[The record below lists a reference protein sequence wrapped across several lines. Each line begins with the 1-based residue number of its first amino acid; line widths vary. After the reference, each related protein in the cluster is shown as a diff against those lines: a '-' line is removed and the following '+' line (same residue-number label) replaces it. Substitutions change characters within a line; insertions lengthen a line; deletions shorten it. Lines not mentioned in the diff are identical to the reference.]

1 MTICPADA
9 ANAGRRRASARICR
23 SSSSS
28 AAARPYRRPC
38 HAAAA
43 TVPMSSSRY
52 AYATVRAPHR
62 TRGGW
67 GRHQCRHRHRI
78 RSQQARRKQRV
89 GHHIGERAIAFLVAM
104 ILPSQYR
111 TAQRPR
117 YAPQA
122 IARPETVPGI
132 ANDMKPPPEARQSSH
147 STASGMSHPAQPRGS
162 STSRSDPATSVSI
175 RAKPCHPMVHPS
187 CRTGSPPSKG
197 SRMSHRRT
205 VSCGPV
211 T

>member
-1 MTICPADA
+1 MTICPC
-9 ANAGRRRASARICR
+9 RRRERWAAPRICTDLPLVFT
-23 SSSSS
+23 S

-52 AYATVRAPHR
+52 AYATVRAPSSNA
-62 TRGGW
+62 
-67 GRHQCRHRHRI
+67 GRMGPAPMSSRHRI

-111 TAQRPR
+111 TAQRP
-117 YAPQA
+117 A
-122 IARPETVPGI
+122 ICAAGNRSARNRARHSERHEAATRSTTVI
-132 ANDMKPPPEARQSSH
+132 AQH
-147 STASGMSHPAQPRGS
+147 ASGMSHPAQPRGS

-175 RAKPCHPMVHPS
+175 QRETAAIPWFIRPAEPARHPAKAAG
-187 CRTGSPPSKG
+187 CRTDARYPAV
-197 SRMSHRRT
+197 R
-205 VSCGPV
+205 
-211 T
+211 